1 MREII
6 GSSTLGILKK
16 AKSLREKGKD
26 IAILALGEPDFDTPE
41 FIKEAAKQAMDLGY
55 TKYPPVEGLYE
66 LREAVVEWEK
76 ERGLEYTP
84 DEVIITCGA
93 KQGIFSVL
101 FYLIE
106 DEEVLIPSP
115 YWVSYPKMVELV
127 GGTPVF
133 LDTAKEKLTP
143 EILEKHITERTKVL
157 ILNSPS
163 NPSGVVYSLD
173 ELEGIAEI
181 IKKHDIFVI
190 SDEIYSSITY
200 DGPAPSIGTIPGM
213 KERTFVVSGV
223 SKAFAMTG
231 WRVGWVLAPQHE
243 IQALKNIQSHML
255 TSTSSISQYAAMV
268 ALKKGKESVREM
280 VEKFRKRRDLVVK
293 LAGEIENTS
302 FPEPHG
308 AFYLFLDVSYYTK
321 NTARL
326 AEVLL
331 EHGVAVVPGE
341 AFGCPGY
348 IRISYASSEE
358 EIKKG
363 MERIKRCLYARTF

>member
-1 MREII
+1 M
-6 GSSTLGILKK
+6 
-16 AKSLREKGKD
+16 
-26 IAILALGEPDFDTPE
+26 LALGEPDFDTPE

-213 KERTFVVSGV
+213 KERTVVVSGV